1 LGDSALADAAEVA
14 AALVVVVGWGLAELP
29 LVLLLLLVLSEKLMQ
44 LPPTL
49 HVTCKTSSHA
59 IKR

>member
-29 LVLLLLLVLSEKLMQ
+29 LVLLMLLSEKLMQ